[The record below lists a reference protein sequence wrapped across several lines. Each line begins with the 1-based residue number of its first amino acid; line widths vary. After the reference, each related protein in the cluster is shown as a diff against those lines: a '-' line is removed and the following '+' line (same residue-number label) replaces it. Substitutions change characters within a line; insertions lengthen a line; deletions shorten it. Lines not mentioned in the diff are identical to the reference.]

1 MAKLAETK
9 FKPTLMNTNDG
20 KVAIVLTGKVTGITN
35 DVILACKPAKTAA
48 KAIENASTVVAEN
61 GLLVGKF
68 PKV

>member
-9 FKPTLMNTNDG
+9 FKPTLMNTTDG
-20 KVAIVLTGKVTGITN
+20 KVAVVLTGKVTGVTN
-35 DVILACKPAKTAA
+35 DIILACKPAKTAA
-48 KAIENASTVVAEN
+48 KAIDNALAVSAEN